1 MTVLVNVQQPIEE
14 DLQPQTCQAPY
25 AFAEHSAKPLDFFAT
40 GSISQVS
47 GVASQSF
54 YILSFNMQLFVKFAL
69 VSSIA
74 SSFLGTLAAPTNS
87 TLFPRQLAQVITK
100 CTVPN
105 TVALTFDDC
114 IYHPDN
120 VNRIKYL
127 YGKGHQIGSH
137 TWGHKDLTTL
147 TWDQVHDEMWRV
159 EQALMR
165 IIGANPAYMRPPFG
179 KYNDNVLRASAVR
192 GQKVA
197 AASKGRYDDVTAR
210 LAILTCDFLRLDILP
225 HAIAKLQAAGYRM
238 VTLSECLGESPAAAY
253 QSQGPPATAPLALGF
268 ATIAGAEMLMKWSIH
283 VAQIVATNRL
293 SAIALIT
300 IGFFIMTRG
309 PGLKFTIA
317 PV

>member
-1 MTVLVNVQQPIEE
+1 
-14 DLQPQTCQAPY
+14 
-25 AFAEHSAKPLDFFAT
+25 
-40 GSISQVS
+40 
-47 GVASQSF
+47 
-54 YILSFNMQLFVKFAL
+54 MQLFVKFAL

-74 SSFLGTLAAPTNS
+74 SSFLGTFAAPTNS

-105 TVALTFDDC
+105 TVALTFDDGPYLYTYEISERILQAGGKATFFVNGNNYQC

-127 YGKGHQIGSH
+127 YEKGHQIGSH

-197 AASKGRYDDVTAR
+197 IWDFDSGDSAGISAAASKRRYDDVTAR
-210 LAILTCDFLRLDILP
+210 RPSNILTLNHETYEPTARDILP

-253 QSQGPPATAPLALGF
+253 QSQGPPATVRFSHPSLATYSRYHRVLG
-268 ATIAGAEMLMKWSIH
+268 AA
-283 VAQIVATNRL
+283 
-293 SAIALIT
+293 
-300 IGFFIMTRG
+300 
-309 PGLKFTIA
+309 KFSY
-317 PV
+317 

>member
-1 MTVLVNVQQPIEE
+1 
-14 DLQPQTCQAPY
+14 
-25 AFAEHSAKPLDFFAT
+25 
-40 GSISQVS
+40 
-47 GVASQSF
+47 
-54 YILSFNMQLFVKFAL
+54 MQLFVKFAL

-105 TVALTFDDC
+105 TVALTFDDVRSLYLIEIACCAHPLLIRALTYVRSNIFTSIYSADLLYVDTYEISERILQAGGKATFFVNGNNYQC

-127 YGKGHQIGSH
+127 YEKGHQIGSH

-197 AASKGRYDDVTAR
+197 IWDFDSGDSAGISAAASKGRYDDVTAR
-210 LAILTCDFLRLDILP
+210 RPSNILTLNHETYEPTARDILP

-253 QSQGPPATAPLALGF
+253 QSQGPPATGS
-268 ATIAGAEMLMKWSIH
+268 WSC
-283 VAQIVATNRL
+283 
-293 SAIALIT
+293 
-300 IGFFIMTRG
+300 
-309 PGLKFTIA
+309 
-317 PV
+317 